1 MHSNK
6 LITEVHMLR
15 SSTPDK
21 AVLGSWTCTMRERH
35 QVLDWWRHICFG
47 SEKHSQKKGALIPYQ
62 VPFQE
67 ASSGG
72 APKEH
77 VRTRALQST
86 SELSRALH
94 GLRLEPPKPF

>member
-1 MHSNK
+1 MGVKN
-6 LITEVHMLR
+6 
-15 SSTPDK
+15 TPK
-21 AVLGSWTCTMRERH
+21 
-35 QVLDWWRHICFG
+35 
-47 SEKHSQKKGALIPYQ
+47 KKGALIPYQ